1 MKGCLTMRDVYE
13 VVCSLAQSQ
22 GFYGRVRE
30 DMKECWDEWEAAI
43 EQQQFTN
50 DLDFILWLEGQAHK
64 HLKIN

>member
-22 GFYGRVRE
+22 GFYGRVRA
-30 DMKECWDEWEAAI
+30 DMKECWGEWEAVI

-50 DLDFILWLEGQAHK
+50 DLDFILWLEG
-64 HLKIN
+64 